1 MPRHTFEPMKSKR
14 LVAGALIIIAA
25 GMGTIFFVV
34 TSKERSDV
42 QEKHVMLVMRGI
54 GHQVLLK
61 AGDSTSRVLPVKRI
75 NESVFQLEF
84 QTNFRF
90 VPDTLV
96 NVVHASLASGDLPLH
111 YLVNVM
117 ECSTNQ
123 IIYGYQI
130 GSSRTT
136 LVPCL
141 GREQPMGCYTIQ
153 IAFLENPMQ
162 AMSRDILLGIVLTA
176 VVGLAI
182 VAFRRA
188 YIQRKRDNQVDGT
201 FVPLGNY
208 SFYTERRLLK
218 NGKATIALTDKES
231 KLLSVLAAN
240 QNQPMERDQ
249 LLKEVWEDDG
259 VFVGRSLD
267 VFISKLRKKLLHDAA
282 IRIVNI
288 HGKGY
293 KLEVD

>member
-1 MPRHTFEPMKSKR
+1 MKKLNEQVMKNTF
-14 LVAGALIIIAA
+14 LLI
-25 GMGTIFFVV
+25 
-34 TSKERSDV
+34 
-42 QEKHVMLVMRGI
+42 
-54 GHQVLLK
+54 LL
-61 AGDSTSRVLPVKRI
+61 L
-75 NESVFQLEF
+75 
-84 QTNFRF
+84 
-90 VPDTLV
+90 
-96 NVVHASLASGDLPLH
+96 
-111 YLVNVM
+111 
-117 ECSTNQ
+117 
-123 IIYGYQI
+123 I
-130 GSSRTT
+130 GSSKTT

-141 GREQPMGCYTIQ
+141 GREQPKGCYAIQ
-153 IAFLENPMQ
+153 IAFLENPMRS
-162 AMSRDILLGIVLTA
+162 ASSDILLGIVLTFI
-176 VVGLAI
+176 VVFAI
-182 VAFRRA
+182 VVFRRA
-188 YIQRKRDNQVDGT
+188 YIQRKRDIHIDGT

-208 SFYTERRLLK
+208 SFYAERRLLK

-240 QNQPMERDQ
+240 QNQPIERDQ

>member
-1 MPRHTFEPMKSKR
+1 MKTKR
-14 LVAGALIIIAA
+14 LLAGALIMSAA
-25 GMGTIFFVV
+25 GMGLIFFIVD
-34 TSKERSDV
+34 SKDRSDFL
-42 QEKHVMLVMRGI
+42 EKHVVLVMRGI
-54 GHQVLLK
+54 GHQILLK
-61 AGDSTSRVLPVKRI
+61 AGDSTGRVLPVKRI
-75 NESVFQLEF
+75 NATVFQLEF
-84 QTNFRF
+84 QSNFKF

-96 NVVHASLASGDLPLH
+96 NVVHNSLTSGDLPLQ

-130 GSSRTT
+130 GSSKTT

-141 GREQPMGCYTIQ
+141 GREQPKGCYTIQ
-153 IAFLENPMQ
+153 IAFLENPIQ
-162 AMSRDILLGIVLTA
+162 SASSAILMGIVLTSI
-176 VVGLAI
+176 VVFAI

-188 YIQRKRDNQVDGT
+188 YIQQKLDNHIEGT
-201 FVPLGNY
+201 FLPLGNY
-208 SFYTERRLLK
+208 SFYADRRLLK
-218 NGKATIALTDKES
+218 NGKATITLTDKES

-240 QNQPMERDQ
+240 LNQPMERDR

-267 VFISKLRKKLLHDAA
+267 VFISKLRKKLLHDDA